1 VAVAVADGEVVAG
14 ADAEGLAGVVACG
27 AQATATKAMR
37 MARNCGGVFIFR
49 QRQIG
54 DGCAPYHGGNPGFR
68 RSHRFSPYI
77 KQFSGTFLGLAPLGI
92 GKSPEIGMAP

>member
-1 VAVAVADGEVVAG
+1 MEVVSDILGNKSCAWAKPG
-14 ADAEGLAGVVACG
+14 PSN